1 MARVV
6 GEGGIITSDMEKRY
20 KAMEEVELS
29 YKKPDDVTLAYKHAL
44 FADAPLRRYVV
55 VPNAAEQQL
64 TIETK
69 IRELVELNS
78 WGPYSYDKDE
88 LLERLQSALG
98 R

>member
-6 GEGGIITSDMEKRY
+6 GDGGIITSGMEKQY

-29 YKKPDDVTLAYKHAL
+29 YKKPDEVTLAYKHAL
-44 FADAPLRRYVV
+44 LADAPLRRYVV
-55 VPNAAEQQL
+55 VPNANEQQL

-78 WGPYSYDKDE
+78 WGPHSYDNEE
-88 LLERLQSALG
+88 LVEKLKSALG
-98 R
+98 Q